1 MIGFVARGKPGDED
15 LARFAPRVTLTLLA
29 GFAIFLISAG
39 LYVLPA
45 LLEPVPPGAIPDY
58 RKERVIARLDGKVPY
73 FLLGSFVGA
82 TLLSIRGWLPGT
94 SRRNRP

>member
-1 MIGFVARGKPGDED
+1 VARGKPEDRD

-29 GFAIFLISAG
+29 GFAVFLLAAG
-39 LYVLPA
+39 LYVLPV

-73 FLLGSFVGA
+73 FLLGSFVGM

-94 SRRNRP
+94 RRRDRP